1 MTQVRAFEQKLP
13 TNIFIVSFIYGL
25 EQYFHESPEI
35 EFVIEI
41 INSWSDQPDLM
52 KRKLKKWL
60 NIKERIVL
68 HYTDRDNY
76 VELSLDSIV
85 VNCNEWAN
93 LFKGLNYLFNN
104 YETQMIKRLIK
115 KYKQLRIEETNNVL
129 ASQFAKAVFLMHE
142 DLINEEAKKEPGE
155 QDDARLQNLLL
166 AETRKARPVKGEKEI
181 SEVVDNAK
189 VQYIDVKPT
198 LGRKA
203 HREKDSVAVVDVAE
217 IENKKVKKMKNEEL
231 LQRRLKLPRT

>member
-1 MTQVRAFEQKLP
+1 M
-13 TNIFIVSFIYGL
+13 
-25 EQYFHESPEI
+25 
-35 EFVIEI
+35 
-41 INSWSDQPDLM
+41 
-52 KRKLKKWL
+52 

-76 VELSLDSIV
+76 VELSLDSVV

-142 DLINEEAKKEPGE
+142 DLIAEEVKRQSTEK
-155 QDDARLQNLLL
+155 DDSKMQKLLQ
-166 AETRKARPVKGEKEI
+166 AETRKAKTIKGEKEI
-181 SEVVDNAK
+181 CDIVDGAK
-189 VQYIDVKPT
+189 VQYIEIKPT

-203 HREKDSVAVVDVAE
+203 HREKDSQAVVDLAE
-217 IENKKVKKMKNEEL
+217 LESKKVKKMKNEEL
-231 LQRRLKLPRT
+231 LQRNTFFIRT

>member
-1 MTQVRAFEQKLP
+1 
-13 TNIFIVSFIYGL
+13 
-25 EQYFHESPEI
+25 
-35 EFVIEI
+35 
-41 INSWSDQPDLM
+41 
-52 KRKLKKWL
+52 
-60 NIKERIVL
+60 
-68 HYTDRDNY
+68 

-142 DLINEEAKKEPGE
+142 DLINEESKREPGE
-155 QDDARLQNLLL
+155 KDEERLQKLLL
-166 AETRKARPVKGEKEI
+166 AETRKAKIIKGEKEI
-181 SEVVDNAK
+181 AEVVDNAK

-203 HREKDSVAVVDVAE
+203 HREKDSVAVIDVAE

-231 LQRRLKLPRT
+231 LQRSLFLCRTRRARRKNLQGRPSQAQHARAPGPRALEA

>member
-1 MTQVRAFEQKLP
+1 M
-13 TNIFIVSFIYGL
+13 
-25 EQYFHESPEI
+25 
-35 EFVIEI
+35 
-41 INSWSDQPDLM
+41 
-52 KRKLKKWL
+52 

-142 DLINEEAKKEPGE
+142 DLISEEAKKQANEKDE
-155 QDDARLQNLLL
+155 SKLHKLLL
-166 AETRKARPVKGEKEI
+166 AETRQIKGVKGQKEI
-181 SEVVDNAK
+181 CDAVDGAK
-189 VQYIDVKPT
+189 VQYIEVKPT

-203 HREKDSVAVVDVAE
+203 HREKDSQTVIDVAE
-217 IENKKVKKMKNEEL
+217 LESKKVKKMKNEEL
-231 LQRRLKLPRT
+231 LQRKVGLIRT